1 MSVKAQAINQESQPS
16 LLALF
21 WMFIKIGSTAFGGFM
36 ALISVVKNY
45 LVDREKLLSDE
56 DMLDGISLATILPGP
71 VAVNVVAYAGY
82 RIRGIAG
89 AIICATAVTLPSFLL
104 ILFLSHAYFTW
115 GEIPAVS
122 NVFKGILPTV
132 AAIIVATSI
141 NMGKKNLSSFTDV
154 SIAVIAMLVLVIVGG
169 FYSTIIIIVSAGC
182 AGWLL
187 FKKDIPSKIGQ
198 VNISERDA
206 ESTSVEMLDTSD
218 ASLKSNR
225 NTKYLISLAGAG
237 ISAVII
243 TFVNAQ
249 TFLAGKL
256 FATFAGMSV
265 LLFGGGFVFIPLMQE
280 SVVETY
286 QWVTHKEFID
296 AIAMGQITPGPI
308 LISATFIGY
317 KVAGVFGAI
326 MATLGIFTPPA
337 MIMLICTHYLQQVQE
352 SQHIKAIL
360 KGIRCAVIGMIAAA
374 AYVVSMSA
382 ENSYISVLIFITAMI
397 ALLKFKVE
405 VVWIIPASGVVGLL
419 VFT

>member
-1 MSVKAQAINQESQPS
+1 METNTEELTEASQPS
-16 LLALF
+16 LPALF

-82 RIRGIAG
+82 RIRGVSG
-89 AIICATAVTLPSFLL
+89 AITCATAVILPSFLL

-122 NVFKGILPTV
+122 NIFNGILPAV

-141 NMGKKNLSSFTDV
+141 KMGKKALSGFVDI
-154 SIAVIAMLVLVIVGG
+154 SIAVIAMLVLVFIGG
-169 FYSTIIIIVSAGC
+169 FYSTIIIIISAGV
-182 AGWLL
+182 AGWFL
-187 FKKDIPSKIGQ
+187 FKEDTPLQKYSGRI
-198 VNISERDA
+198 A
-206 ESTSVEMLDTSD
+206 EDPN
-218 ASLKSNR
+218 ASLTDQIDKNPDAALKPTR
-225 NTKYLISLAGAG
+225 NFWYLISLTGAG
-237 ISAVII
+237 IVTILMTII
-243 TFVNAQ
+243 NTQ
-249 TFLAGKL
+249 TILAGKL
-256 FATFAGMSV
+256 LATFAGMSV

-317 KVAGVFGAI
+317 KVAGVLG
-326 MATLGIFTPPA
+326 ATLATIGIFTPPA
-337 MIMLICTHYLQQVQE
+337 LIMLICTHYLQRLRE
-352 SQHIKAIL
+352 SQNVNAIL

-374 AYVVSMSA
+374 AYVVIMSA
-382 ENSYISVLIFITAMI
+382 ESSIISIAIFVAAIF
-397 ALLKFKVE
+397 ALLKLNLE
-405 VVWIIPASGVVGLL
+405 VVWIIPASGIIGFLA
-419 VFT
+419 FA